1 MKAKPRPN
9 KILIPVDGSDRS
21 LNTVRYIAKIKP
33 FHQMQIVLFHV
44 YAGAPESYFD
54 LGKDPRSTGTVAYV
68 RAWEIQQKINA
79 RDYMEKARR
88 ILLHAGFPE
97 EAVTVKIQK
106 RKQGIARD
114 IIKEAR
120 EGYDAVVA
128 RRRGLGAL
136 RGIVL
141 GSVANKL
148 LEKLNFLPLLLAGR
162 TAVGKKL
169 LLAFDGSP
177 GAMQAVNFVGSTMGS
192 SDFKVCLLH
201 VIRGSAEA
209 ALEHQRIFSPQE
221 YTEGAEIDMASRF
234 EEAKTALMESSFKE
248 NRISTKIITGVQSRA
263 AAIVKEARQG
273 DYETI
278 VLGRRGLSQVRTF
291 FIGRVTNKVIHMA
304 RDRTVWVVR

>member
-1 MKAKPRPN
+1 MKAKPRSN
-9 KILIPVDGSDRS
+9 KILVPVDGSDRS

-33 FHQMQIVLFHV
+33 FQQMQIVLFHV

-68 RAWEIQQKINA
+68 RAWEIQQKINT
-79 RDYMEKARR
+79 RDYMQKARR

-192 SDFKVCLLH
+192 SDFKVCLFH

-234 EEAKTALMESSFKE
+234 EEAKTTLMESSFIE